1 MRKHFDVLEE
11 KRIGK
16 VKDADIFK
24 KLVEFARPYWK
35 IFILTVFLLLGT
47 TIFEL
52 GMPYIMKSAIDKTLM
67 PTAKKLVKHDE
78 ISNNT
83 KLKYPN
89 AFYKDMVILYRLP
102 LAVKK
107 DLEKGKYLS
116 KTSYFVIP
124 FKKEIISILRKYNLS
139 YYREK
144 DFIFIEQHTIYT
156 LPKRELRILRSYHY
170 SLLVKFALL
179 YLLFLFLD
187 FVFTFLQVYYLQYFG
202 QLVMYDLRMAIFK
215 KIMRLPV
222 SFFDKNP
229 TGRIVTRATND
240 VNAINE
246 MFSAVLVYAI
256 KDLFLLIGILV
267 VMFKLSPALSW
278 KVIIFVPF
286 IIALSLLF
294 QKLARKAYRNVRGKL
309 SKINAFTQESISQI
323 DVVHVFYAM
332 EKMIKRY
339 REINHELYRA
349 NMQQMYVYAFFRP
362 LMEMLRVVAVATI
375 VYFGGKGI
383 FENYVTF
390 GTFVAFLS
398 YIDMFFSPIRDL
410 AEKYNIL
417 QSSFAAGERILLLL
431 DEEEEKRNGT
441 IVPDKIKGQID
452 FENVWFSYDGE
463 RWVLKDIT
471 FHVNEGT
478 TVAIVGPTGAGKTST
493 ISLLA
498 RFYEHQKGEIKIDKE
513 KIENFEVTSLRK
525 NMAFVFQDVFI
536 FKGSVRK
543 NIALWDKI
551 SEEEIEEALK
561 LTYAKEFID
570 KLPDGLDTEL
580 GERGITLSM
589 GQRQLLSFARAIVR
603 KPSILVLDE
612 ATSNI
617 DTYTEHLIEKALSN
631 LLSNRTSIV
640 IAHRLSTI
648 KNADKILVILDG
660 TLIEEGTHEELL
672 QKEGVYAKLYK
683 IQFELAKE
691 TS

>member
-1 MRKHFDVLEE
+1 MRRHFDVLEE

-16 VKDADIFK
+16 VKDSDIFK
-24 KLVEFARPYWK
+24 KLVEFAKPYWK
-35 IFILTVFLLLGT
+35 IFLFTVFLLLGT
-47 TIFEL
+47 TVFEL
-52 GMPYIMKSAIDKTLM
+52 GMPYIMKSAIDRTLM
-67 PTAKKLVKHDE
+67 PTARKLTREDE
-78 ISNNT
+78 LLRSI
-83 KLKYPN
+83 KLKYPG
-89 AFYKDMVILYRLP
+89 AFYEDMVVLYKLP
-102 LAVKK
+102 RAAKK
-107 DLEKGKYLS
+107 DLEAGKYLS
-116 KTSYFVIP
+116 KTSYFVLP
-124 FKKEIISILRKYNLS
+124 LKKEFTSILKRFKLPYYEKGNLL
-139 YYREK
+139 
-144 DFIFIEQHTIYT
+144 FVEQHTIYK
-156 LPKRELRILRSYHY
+156 LPKKELRILRSEHY
-170 SLLVKFALL
+170 SLLVKFAFL

-215 KIMRLPV
+215 KIMRLPI
-222 SFFDKNP
+222 SYFDKNP

-246 MFSAVLVYAI
+246 MFSAVLVYTI
-256 KDLFLLIGILV
+256 KDFFLLTGILI
-267 VMFKLSPALSW
+267 VMFKLSPTLSW
-278 KVIIFVPF
+278 KIILFVPF
-286 IIALSLLF
+286 IIALSFLF
-294 QKLARKAYRNVRGKL
+294 QKFARKAYRNVRRKL

-332 EKMIKRY
+332 RKMIRRY
-339 REINHELYRA
+339 REINHELYKA
-349 NMQQMYVYAFFRP
+349 NIEQMYVYAFFRP
-362 LMEMLRVVAVATI
+362 LMEMLRVVAVSAV

-398 YIDMFFSPIRDL
+398 YIDMFFAPIRDL

-431 DEEEEKRNGT
+431 DENEERRDGDLIPKQ
-441 IVPDKIKGQID
+441 IKGKID

-471 FHVNEGT
+471 FHVDEGK

-498 RFYEHQKGEIKIDKE
+498 RFYDHQKGEIKIDDTR
-513 KIENFEVTSLRK
+513 IQDYEVGSLRK
-525 NMAFVFQDVFI
+525 NTAFVFQDVFI

-543 NIALWDKI
+543 NIALWDEIDEK
-551 SEEEIEEALK
+551 EIEEALK

-570 KLPDGLDTEL
+570 RLPNGLDTEL

-603 KPSILVLDE
+603 KPRILVLDE

-660 TLIEEGTHEELL
+660 TLKEEGTHEELL
-672 QKEGVYAKLYK
+672 KKDGVYAKLYK
-683 IQFELAKE
+683 IQFELARE
-691 TS
+691 A